1 MTIYRLPPQDPSENK
16 NTETNSKHIEE
27 PEVIII
33 DPDTDED
40 GGRTTIH
47 PEKNVKASIFLS
59 LIFGVIGVCAAV
71 WAFVLIGLTLL
82 LFVMAGCFLFKNPKM
97 NAILLAFWKLTKLV
111 SAIATGFIISVFSLS
126 LGLTLILIYL
136 SGIDESLKSTMF
148 ASTVRSY
155 AKTYT
160 K

>member
-16 NTETNSKHIEE
+16 SSDSNNKHIEE

-33 DPDTDED
+33 DPDTNGE
-40 GGRTTIH
+40 GRRTTIH

-59 LIFGVIGVCAAV
+59 LIFGVIGICAAI
-71 WAFVLIGLTLL
+71 WAVVLLCLTLIMC
-82 LFVMAGCFLFKNPKM
+82 VISGCFLFKNPRM

-111 SAIATGFIISVFSLS
+111 SAIATGFIIAVFSLS

-136 SGIDESLKSTMF
+136 SGIDESLKSTVF

-155 AKTYT
+155 AKNYT